1 MNITS
6 EYPTKIVV
14 DHTFSFTSGQAF
26 KITVSADEDVVDL
39 GDRFEARLVLRDA
52 EDRPVVQRSTVYKQN
67 LTVHEQVART
77 IVNYPAGKSPA
88 DLAIQEI
95 DERNKQRIAARRP
108 QRNEGV
114 A

>member
-1 MNITS
+1 MQITS

-14 DHTFSFTSGQAF
+14 DHTFSFTNGQAF
-26 KITVSADEDVVDL
+26 KITMGVDEDIVDL
-39 GDRFEARLVLRDA
+39 GDRFEIRLVLQDA
-52 EDRPVVQRSTVYKQN
+52 ENRPIVQCSTVYKQN
-67 LTVHEQVART
+67 LTVHEQVSRT
-77 IVNYPAGKSPA
+77 IVDYPAGKSPA